1 LERSNTAEKVV
12 LTMEDFMLTVIVL
25 SIVVALLTVVGV
37 FGLMQKD
44 KKREGQSG
52 SPTAGGDG
60 AKQGR
65 AAGLD

>member
-1 LERSNTAEKVV
+1 MEGFV
-12 LTMEDFMLTVIVL
+12 LTIIFLAI
-25 SIVVALLTVVGV
+25 IVALLTVVGV

-44 KKREGQSG
+44 KKRERQSG
-52 SPTAGGDG
+52 SPSAGDG

>member
-1 LERSNTAEKVV
+1 
-12 LTMEDFMLTVIVL
+12 MEDFVLTVIFI
-25 SIVVALLTVVGV
+25 SIIVALLTVAGV

-44 KKREGQSG
+44 KRRERQSG
-52 SPTAGGDG
+52 SPNPGDG